1 MTCLDNRH
9 WILDGPTAIGV
20 PRLARWGSR
29 SLLKQQNKGQLKVGI
44 LAARTLAHERQWRF

>member
-9 WILDGPTAIGV
+9 WILDGPTTIGV

-44 LAARTLAHERQWRF
+44 LAARTLAHERQGRF